1 MKVKKNTLLERHKHF
16 MEVDFNKLGSG
27 TTIARQVWV
36 ANVEMAIS
44 VAKIARGNFCTQDS
58 LRILHTPA
66 SKSSLNL
73 RTKVTPPVTTIA
85 PTRTPTIRHSL
96 TVTPR
101 KVACSARLSKSPYAS
116 ARDNRTS
123 TPSSKQT
130 SLLPVQIRQTRK
142 KMNRNLRKGPLTTTT
157 PMGLRPYNKI
167 VAHLQRLH
175 TRRKTQGNRD

>member
-1 MKVKKNTLLERHKHF
+1 MLRQYRPRGSIDVWGAKLIKSLISITHKQWLYRNSDVHHVIDGLSSREQQKLTERISELMKVKKNTLLERHKHF

-85 PTRTPTIRHSL
+85 PTRTPTIRHSG

-116 ARDNRTS
+116 ARDN
-123 TPSSKQT
+123 
-130 SLLPVQIRQTRK
+130 
-142 KMNRNLRKGPLTTTT
+142 
-157 PMGLRPYNKI
+157 
-167 VAHLQRLH
+167 
-175 TRRKTQGNRD
+175 